1 MKLKLLSVALA
12 AVVTGCGGGSGGNN
26 DTPEPLPQN
35 TAPVFESASAD
46 TLNGDAVD
54 LDLSQHA
61 SDADGDA
68 LSIASIGEV
77 EYGTLTTSGL
87 IVTYDPED
95 SFAGSETVDVTLTDG
110 TAEVSGSITFN
121 AFQQVVLSGQV
132 VDEPIPGAIVTVS
145 LGGQEFQAVAD
156 ANGNYLLEIQTQDL
170 DNYVKVSAT
179 GGEGTEGKGI
189 ALVSLLGEIGSL
201 IESAGD
207 DRTVGG
213 EGETEANVTNV
224 TTARYVLAV
233 EANGGEEISS
243 DETMAEA
250 EKSID
255 ADELLEVAAVI
266 KVVLDNPDYSLPEG
280 VSDVVELVTNAEA
293 YNTFVAEV
301 TSENPEDNA
310 LTQAMD
316 AIVKDPAL
324 VQGYTAENLARVY
337 YGTFPAAPGFL
348 SRGGDRYQFNA
359 DGSGSVAN
367 EQGAQSFTW
376 QVTEGE
382 ISVTYDEALTSFGYY
397 SAEAVLGVELASQW
411 FDATGSA
418 QIGATRSEKSVAFT
432 RLVDGQIIDTVSF
445 ETVYDI
451 EYDMLGSGI
460 AAPNEMGVE
469 DSGQMLL
476 RDAAASEALPI
487 VAADLEDSWAV
498 DSYYTYQISTY
509 EGPQAVTG
517 YAGDLLEF
525 VEGGTGS
532 AALSGRTFTWELVN
546 NEVQVTFNDGTVL
559 AAQKIDEAGE
569 LSAFSLRTFN
579 GDGELLAFSYNFGT
593 WQDEATGAL
602 TTDKLVTEDGFHWAT
617 FVNGWITDFWEDG
630 AFQYVE
636 GSGFGWEFNEDGTSN
651 NVQFYFDSNDQDG
664 DGNTDEILDYRLPG
678 TWSVGNDGV
687 MSVTRCPN
695 QTCRQREW
703 LGLQATEDEIVIL
716 ERESFAEFEGLA
728 FPPRINIY
736 RKWQNPQVDWA
747 PQPASSR
754 VVAYPT
760 MQVPGKG

>member
-12 AVVTGCGGGSGGNN
+12 AVVTGCGGSGGSNG

-35 TAPVFESASAD
+35 TAPVF
-46 TLNGDAVD
+46 DAVSVDTINGNALD
-54 LDLSQHA
+54 LDLSEHA

-68 LSIASIGEV
+68 LSIVSIGEV
-77 EYGTLTTSGL
+77 EHGTLSTSGL
-87 IVTYDPED
+87 IVAYDPDD
-95 SFAGSETVDVTLTDG
+95 SFAGSEMVEVTLTDG
-110 TAEVSGSITFN
+110 TDEVSGSITFN
-121 AFQQVVLSGQV
+121 AFQQVALSGQV

-145 LGGQEFQAVAD
+145 LGGQDFEAVAD

-170 DNYVKVSAT
+170 DSYVKVSAK
-179 GGEGTEGKGI
+179 GGQGSEGKGI

-233 EANGGEEISS
+233 DANGGEEISS
-243 DETMAEA
+243 DEAMAEA

-266 KVVLDNPDYSLPEG
+266 KVVLDNPEYSLPEG
-280 VSDVVELVTNAEA
+280 VTDVVELVSNAEA
-293 YNTFVAEV
+293 YNDFVVEV

-310 LTQAMD
+310 LTQAMEE
-316 AIVKDPAL
+316 IVKDPAL
-324 VQGYTAENLARVY
+324 VQGYTADNLARVY

-348 SRGGDRYQFNA
+348 SRGGDRYQFNT

-367 EQGAQSFTW
+367 EQGAQTFSW
-376 QVTEGE
+376 E
-382 ISVTYDEALTSFGYY
+382 ISDGEVAVTYDEPLATFGYY
-397 SAEAVLGVELASQW
+397 SAEAVLGTELASQW
-411 FDATGSA
+411 FEATGSA

-432 RLVDGQIIDTVSF
+432 RLVNGQIIDTVSF
-445 ETVYDI
+445 ETNYDVVYD
-451 EYDMLGSGI
+451 MQGTGI
-460 AAPNEMGVE
+460 AAPDEIGAE
-469 DSGQMLL
+469 SSGQMLL
-476 RDAAASEALPI
+476 RDAAASQALPI
-487 VAADLEDSWAV
+487 VAADLEDSWAL
-498 DSYYTYQISTY
+498 DSYYTYQVSTF

-532 AALSGRTFTWELVN
+532 ATLSERSFTWKLVD
-546 NEVQVTFNDGTVL
+546 NEVQVTFDDGTIL
-559 AAQKIDEAGE
+559 AAQKIDEVGE

-579 GDGELLAFSYNFGT
+579 SDGQLIAFSYNFGT
-593 WQDEATGAL
+593 WQDEEAGVL
-602 TTDKLVTEDGFHWAT
+602 TAEKLVTEDGQHWAT
-617 FVNGWITDFWEDG
+617 FVNGWISDFWENG
-630 AFQYVE
+630 EFQYIA
-636 GSGFGWEFNEDGTSN
+636 GSGFGWEFNEDGTSS
-651 NVQFYFDSNDQDG
+651 NVQFYYDASDYDG
-664 DGNTDEILDYRLPG
+664 DGDTQEILDYRLDG
-678 TWSVGNDGV
+678 TWEVGNDGV
-687 MSVTRCPN
+687 VSITRCPN
-695 QTCRQREW
+695 QTCRKREW
-703 LGLQATEDEIVIL
+703 LGLQATEGEIVIL
-716 ERESFAEFEGLA
+716 ERESFVEFEGLA

-736 RKWQNPQVDWA
+736 RDWQNPQVDWA

-754 VVAYPT
+754 VVTYPT